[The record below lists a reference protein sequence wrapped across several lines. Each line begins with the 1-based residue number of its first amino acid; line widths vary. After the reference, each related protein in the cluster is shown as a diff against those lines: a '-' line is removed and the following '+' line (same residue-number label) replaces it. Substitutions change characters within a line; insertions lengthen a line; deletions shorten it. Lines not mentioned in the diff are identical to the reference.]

1 MRRPG
6 ASTAGPGPLIRML
19 LVAMLLP
26 DAAHAEIMMGESL
39 DWMAVDADVVARAR
53 VARASPAKVALTDV
67 VALRG
72 ALPTTELAAS
82 LCAPLDVE
90 PGEDVIVFLR
100 AEADGWVPRCATDRA
115 QTWLVSLD
123 EPRRAYTIEGRAL
136 TTGAEVLSHAIAAGL
151 RPVSTP
157 PQPVPTPEQ
166 RLQLQQG
173 PIRVEV
179 DGPGAGQE
187 LYAGSTVYLAI
198 PPYTDLVD
206 DILAA
211 SRSDRPDEREA
222 AAQQLANYPVPEAE
236 RRLRELLADGYEAE
250 WRDASGAVV
259 QRTWPV
265 REAAWASLV
274 AHGADLSGL
283 QEPR

>member
-1 MRRPG
+1 
-6 ASTAGPGPLIRML
+6 
-19 LVAMLLP
+19 MLLP
-26 DAAHAEIMMGESL
+26 LLFAIDARAEIMMGESL
-39 DWMAVDADVVARAR
+39 DWAAVDADVVARAR
-53 VARASPAKVALTDV
+53 VERLGATDIALTDV

-72 ALPTTELAAS
+72 SLPTTELAAS

-115 QTWLVSLD
+115 QTWLFSLD
-123 EPRRAYTIEGRAL
+123 EPRRAYTIDGRAL
-136 TTGAEVLSHAIAAGL
+136 TTGAEVLSHALAAGL
-151 RPVSTP
+151 RPVSAP
-157 PQPVPTPEQ
+157 PIPAATAEQ
-166 RLQLQQG
+166 RFQLQHG

-179 DGPGAGQE
+179 DGPGAGQD

-198 PPYTDLVD
+198 PTYTDLLD

-211 SRSDRPDEREA
+211 SRSDRPDVRES
-222 AAQQLANYPVPEAE
+222 AAQQLANYAVPEAE
-236 RRLRELLADGYEAE
+236 QRLRELLADDYEAE
-250 WRDASGAVV
+250 WRDGSGTVV